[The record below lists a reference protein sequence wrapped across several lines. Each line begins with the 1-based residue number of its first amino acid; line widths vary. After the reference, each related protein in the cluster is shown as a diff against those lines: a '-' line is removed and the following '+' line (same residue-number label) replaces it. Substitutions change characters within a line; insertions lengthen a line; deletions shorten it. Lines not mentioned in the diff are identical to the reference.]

1 MEIDDR
7 PENTLARA
15 GYEHN
20 TWSVGVMQDEHQWL
34 GRTFTMNPK

>member
-15 GYEHN
+15 GYEHD
-20 TWSVGVMQDEHQWL
+20 TWPEGAMQDEHQ
-34 GRTFTMNPK
+34 